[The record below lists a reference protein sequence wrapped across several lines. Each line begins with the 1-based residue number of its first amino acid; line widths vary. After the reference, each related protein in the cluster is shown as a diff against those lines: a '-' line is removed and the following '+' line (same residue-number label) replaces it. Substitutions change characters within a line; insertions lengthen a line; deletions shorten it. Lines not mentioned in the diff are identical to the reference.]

1 MSYRQSR
8 RNDSTITIRVMCA
21 IVFVVFSFSWLYAFQ
36 ADVLA
41 MTQNVLS
48 EGVTHYDKLVGA
60 VVITVSLYL
69 LQLIIDVVTRMYIH
83 YHALTYAPSMLIL
96 AILTG
101 VTYQVDDGLTF
112 SFSWWL
118 LPLLIIGYV
127 VCLYIAYRILRTGGH
142 EGLGIISRPMWVNML
157 LMAISIMAVS
167 YIGNTN
173 AIFHYRMK
181 VEGLLQEGKYNQ
193 ALEVGK
199 ESLESDEQLMMLR
212 MYALARQDRL
222 GEHLFEYPIT
232 GNSSQILPTN
242 GETYMLL
249 CPIDSIYKFL
259 GARPAE
265 PLAPQRYLELLQ
277 RRDSVPQKAIADYLL
292 CGYLIDRQI
301 DKFAQEISK
310 YYPIDDHLPKH
321 YKEALTLYNHLR
333 SHPFISY
340 STPVMEEDFANLQ
353 ELERQYTDV
362 QERKVKVSEHYR
374 GTYWYY
380 YRYDK

>member
-1 MSYRQSR
+1 MSYRKSKR
-8 RNDSTITIRVMCA
+8 SDSTITIRVMCA
-21 IVFVVFSFSWLYAFQ
+21 IVFVVFSLSWLYAFQ

-48 EGVTHYDKLVGA
+48 EGLTNYDKMVGA
-60 VVITVSLYL
+60 IVITVSLYV
-69 LQLIIDVVTRMYIH
+69 LQLIVNGITRMFIQF
-83 YHALTYAPSMLIL
+83 HALTYAPSMLIL
-96 AILTG
+96 GILTG
-101 VTYQVDDGLTF
+101 VTYQADEGLTF

-118 LPLLIIGYV
+118 LFLVIIIYA
-127 VCLYIAYRILRTGGH
+127 VCVYIAYRIMRTGKN

-157 LMAISIMAVS
+157 LMAVSMMAVS

-181 VEGLLQEGKYNQ
+181 VEGLLLEGKYDQ
-193 ALEVGK
+193 AMEVGK
-199 ESLESDEQLMMLR
+199 QSLESDEHLMMLR
-212 MYALARQDRL
+212 MFALARQDRL

-242 GETYMLL
+242 GATYMLL
-249 CPIDSIYKFL
+249 CPTDSLYKFL

-265 PLAPQRYLELLQ
+265 PMNPQRYLQMLQ

-321 YKEALTLYNHLR
+321 YKEALTIYNHLR
-333 SHPFISY
+333 SHPVISY
-340 STPVMEEDFANLQ
+340 STPVMEEDFSNLQ
-353 ELERQYTDV
+353 ELERQYGDA
-362 QERKVKVSEHYR
+362 QERKVQVSEHYR

-380 YRYDK
+380 YRYEK